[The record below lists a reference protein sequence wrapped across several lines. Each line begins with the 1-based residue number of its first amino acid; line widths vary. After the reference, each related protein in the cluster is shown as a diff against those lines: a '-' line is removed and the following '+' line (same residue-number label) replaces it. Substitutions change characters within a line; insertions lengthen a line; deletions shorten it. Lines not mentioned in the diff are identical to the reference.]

1 MIITTFIW
9 PILSF
14 NSFIVTWVFLSFV
27 IMSILSNHLSY
38 FNLIFLPIFSY
49 TSREDPNGNIYI
61 HIIYVYIHTYTY
73 ISYIYIKTSKIRH
86 LFLNDLKELYFGFF
100 QTLTKLQVFKDFES
114 LWRPQAFKYLE
125 SLKVGKKLNLLRNK
139 CLIHKHIHIHVHAYA
154 YKHINTYAYIH
165 THTTHTHR

>member
-1 MIITTFIW
+1 MG
-9 PILSF
+9 
-14 NSFIVTWVFLSFV
+14 FLSFV
-27 IMSILSNHLSY
+27 IISILSNHLSY

-61 HIIYVYIHTYTY
+61 HIIYVYI
-73 ISYIYIKTSKIRH
+73 KTSQIRH

-125 SLKVGKKLNLLRNK
+125 SLKVGKKLKYNLLRNK
-139 CLIHKHIHIHVHAYA
+139 CLIHKHIDIHVHAYA
-154 YKHINTYAYIH
+154 YKHINIYAYIH
-165 THTTHTHR
+165 THATHTHR